1 MTTSTER
8 LAVFAGTFDPVTY
21 GHLDLVERSAALFD
35 RVVVA
40 VLVNPAKSPLLSLD
54 DRLRLLRVAV
64 ARWPT
69 VEVDTFEGLLVDYVA
84 RRQAAA
90 TIRGIRSTSEFV
102 DESQMALMN
111 RHLNPQC
118 ETVFLASSA
127 AHLHISSRLV
137 REIAALG
144 GPLRGLVPEHVAEA
158 LVRRPR

>member
-8 LAVFAGTFDPVTY
+8 LAVFAGTFDPVTH
-21 GHLDLVERSAALFD
+21 GHLDVVARGVALFD
-35 RVVVA
+35 RLVVA

-54 DRLRLLRVAV
+54 DRVRLLRVAV

-69 VEVDTFEGLLVDYVA
+69 VEVETFQGLLADYVA
-84 RRQAAA
+84 ERHAVAVL
-90 TIRGIRSTSEFV
+90 RGIRSAAEFT
-102 DESQMALMN
+102 DESQIAMMN

-137 REIAALG
+137 REIAGLG
-144 GPLRGLVPEHVAEA
+144 GSLAGLVPEHVAEA
-158 LVRRPR
+158 LAHRPC